1 MVSTCAL
8 LESSSRRRATC
19 RRTNASYVARGV
31 VAKRNSRVSCVVF
44 SWGVIFR
51 TPRTLFGRSNLFSK
65 NVFIK
70 TVSSSSLQNMH
81 RARAPSRRRVL
92 CENISHSPKRDVDDE
107 ERVPIA
113 SHRAYTYK
121 TNIVIHNSLIASRN
135 RTVVASRN
143 RTVGRARARIFTR
156 LLKALFGGNYHAE
169 HLSGGG
175 ADPDLMSATHCG
187 EKI

>member
-1 MVSTCAL
+1 MEDNLNRAE
-8 LESSSRRRATC
+8 ESKTKMTT
-19 RRTNASYVARGV
+19 RRTIV
-31 VAKRNSRVSCVVF
+31 
-44 SWGVIFR
+44 
-51 TPRTLFGRSNLFSK
+51 
-65 NVFIK
+65 
-70 TVSSSSLQNMH
+70 Q
-81 RARAPSRRRVL
+81 
-92 CENISHSPKRDVDDE
+92 

-113 SHRAYTYK
+113 SHREYTYK
-121 TNIVIHNSLIASRN
+121 TNIFIHNSLIASRH

>member
-1 MVSTCAL
+1 MTRIL
-8 LESSSRRRATC
+8 RHSSRRSS
-19 RRTNASYVARGV
+19 RTVARTPRERAREPRDARARV
-31 VAKRNSRVSCVVF
+31 SRVSRAF
-44 SWGVIFR
+44 AR
-51 TPRTLFGRSNLFSK
+51 AP
-65 NVFIK
+65 
-70 TVSSSSLQNMH
+70 H

-121 TNIVIHNSLIASRN
+121 TKIFIHNSLIASRH
-135 RTVVASRN
+135 RTVASRN